1 MKSQP
6 LKNGMTPL
14 IQLRRSWWTIT
25 TCLREVIYW
34 KGSTKSNSQTLT
46 CYCSEWRRTPSG
58 FYFGTAQAEWFW
70 GWLDV
75 SQLHF
80 LNVFIPKTF
89 LCLLH
94 TPFGIRS
101 PRYWWWFR
109 PGRSWYW
116 ISPTSLVVAQTLGY
130 ESWRHQLRCR
140 LRGDDTNLGG
150 WSWGVPP
157 TWQVFKFTR
166 LLQGLRSLRIIR
178 FIGGL
183 RVLVYSMFLDEF
195 WSKMTGARGW
205 FKSECWG
212 ICVLFGCFWGLPSIT
227 SRWSHAFFG
236 QQKRVE
242 TNYSLND
249 TFLGPQMTLPKSLP
263 CKWRDQTTA
272 SNCSIWKDTGEI
284 RTAHKH
290 LVLIHQDPVIYGGN
304 IVIAS

>member
-80 LNVFIPKTF
+80 LFIPKTF

-101 PRYWWWFR
+101 PKVLVVVSAWTELVLDLTNFTSGGSNAGVRILKASTPMPFYGGMTPTWEVDPR
-109 PGRSWYW
+109 ESHQPGRSSSSRGSYRDFVRWGSFDLLEAFGSWY
-116 ISPTSLVVAQTLGY
+116 IPCSLTNFGQRWRAQEVG
-130 ESWRHQLRCR
+130 SNQ
-140 LRGDDTNLGG
+140 
-150 WSWGVPP
+150 
-157 TWQVFKFTR
+157 
-166 LLQGLRSLRIIR
+166 
-178 FIGGL
+178 
-183 RVLVYSMFLDEF
+183 
-195 WSKMTGARGW
+195 
-205 FKSECWG
+205 CWG
-212 ICVLFGCFWGLPSIT
+212 ICVLFGCFWGLPSIDDPM
-227 SRWSHAFFG
+227 WAF
-236 QQKRVE
+236 
-242 TNYSLND
+242 
-249 TFLGPQMTLPKSLP
+249 
-263 CKWRDQTTA
+263 
-272 SNCSIWKDTGEI
+272 
-284 RTAHKH
+284 
-290 LVLIHQDPVIYGGN
+290 LVNKNVLRPITP
-304 IVIAS
+304 

>member
-80 LNVFIPKTF
+80 LFIPKTF

-101 PRYWWWFR
+101 PKV
-109 PGRSWYW
+109 
-116 ISPTSLVVAQTLGY
+116 LVVVSAWTELVLDLTNFTSGG
-130 ESWRHQLRCR
+130 SNAGVRILKASTPMPFT
-140 LRGDDTNLGG
+140 GDDTNLGG
-150 WSWGVPP
+150 WSLGVPL

-205 FKSECWG
+205 FKS
-212 ICVLFGCFWGLPSIT
+212 VLGNMCFVWMFLGTPKY
-227 SRWSHAFFG
+227 RWSHVNVSIFG

-242 TNYSLND
+242 TNYSLK
-249 TFLGPQMTLPKSLP
+249 LGLTKSLP
-263 CKWRDQTTA
+263 CNSERLWRDKTTA

-290 LVLIHQDPVIYGGN
+290 LVLIHQDPVIYGRN
-304 IVIAS
+304 IVIGS

>member
-140 LRGDDTNLGG
+140 LPGG
-150 WSWGVPP
+150 WHQPGRLILGSPTNMAGLQVHAALTGTSFVEDHSIYWRPSGLGIFHVP
-157 TWQVFKFTR
+157 WRILVEDDGCKR
-166 LLQGLRSLRIIR
+166 LVQI
-178 FIGGL
+178 
-183 RVLVYSMFLDEF
+183 RVLGNMCFVWMFLG
-195 WSKMTGARGW
+195 T
-205 FKSECWG
+205 
-212 ICVLFGCFWGLPSIT
+212 
-227 SRWSHAFFG
+227 
-236 QQKRVE
+236 
-242 TNYSLND
+242 
-249 TFLGPQMTLPKSLP
+249 PKY
-263 CKWRDQTTA
+263 
-272 SNCSIWKDTGEI
+272 
-284 RTAHKH
+284 HK
-290 LVLIHQDPVIYGGN
+290 
-304 IVIAS
+304 